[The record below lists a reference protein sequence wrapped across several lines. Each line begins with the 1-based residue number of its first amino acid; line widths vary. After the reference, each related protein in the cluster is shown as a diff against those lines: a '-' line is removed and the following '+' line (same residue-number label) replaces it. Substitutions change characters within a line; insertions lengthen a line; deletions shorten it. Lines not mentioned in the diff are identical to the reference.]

1 MYVLSAVCLCVRV
14 SVFVCLCVCVSVCLS
29 RLLWLCLCHCN
40 CTAPT
45 LDPDCIVWHQGLAQ
59 AEASRVRLADAMQN
73 IGKKGNDGSATP
85 SKGGSGHTTI
95 DRDMAHLID
104 SFVHAVNAIDGM
116 VDDVSHAFTSRRKS
130 ALDKASSEAFAA
142 LRYLRAGVDGL
153 ASRVRAANMR
163 TTPQEVVAAQSSLQ
177 HVADLQSKMA
187 AAPKVCGC
195 VWLCV
200 AVWLSV
206 VVRMWGCEAVA
217 VRLWLL
223 RLLG

>member
-1 MYVLSAVCLCVRV
+1 M
-14 SVFVCLCVCVSVCLS
+14 
-29 RLLWLCLCHCN
+29 
-40 CTAPT
+40 
-45 LDPDCIVWHQGLAQ
+45 
-59 AEASRVRLADAMQN
+59 RLADAMQN